1 MDENTEL
8 YTILASFKEAFEAL
22 FERVSAQDEM
32 IGALRDR
39 NDELYDLVVN
49 QVLEPAKQAMD
60 EFNYNS
66 GLDAFGTRYADKF
79 EGYNDKLRA
88 IEGEDFDVVKEA
100 YDTYNAYE
108 GEDKPEEG
116 AYVDEFIANIDG
128 QLDGIREALGVSED
142 AEVVI
147 KDDGKGEVEVEV
159 DGEKVTEDGD
169 EEEKVEDEEK
179 IVDDTEEEVSD
190 EDELKAYEEEL
201 LKYKK

>member
-39 NDELYDLVVN
+39 NDELYDLVIN

-88 IEGEDFDVVKEA
+88 IEGDDFDVVKEA
-100 YDTYNAYE
+100 YDEYNAYE

-128 QLDGIREALGVSED
+128 QLDRIREAVGAPED

-159 DGEKVTEDGD
+159 DGEKVTEDEVNN
-169 EEEKVEDEEK
+169 EEEKVEDE
-179 IVDDTEEEVSD
+179 IVDTEEEVSD

-201 LKYKK
+201 LKYTK